1 MKFEITLRVTTP
13 DGEIQEHEV
22 IVLDKGHDRHEDT
35 GLSIEEGKALLKT
48 LQQQIVT
55 AQTEAFCAS
64 KSACQGCGRRLRKKG
79 RCAIRYRTVF
89 GDIPVASP
97 RYYRCRCKGR
107 RLRTFSPLTE
117 LLPDHTAPELLWL
130 ETRWASLVSFGVS
143 ARLLKDVLPVGES
156 LSAATVRNHLHKNA
170 KRMEDE
176 LADEQ
181 VFFIETRMCDR
192 AAMPLPEGRIT
203 VGIDGGYVRSRNKG
217 QPHFEVMVAKSMPA
231 DRANRYLGLVHTHDT
246 RPKRRLHEV
255 LKEQGWQEN
264 QPVTFL
270 TDGGDTVQNM
280 ALYMAPAS
288 EHLLDWFH
296 ITMRITVMRQYVK
309 GLSHHNPG
317 EGQAADRLLR
327 QIKGYLW
334 NGNIHDGHRAI
345 ENLAMDL
352 ECIETDYSSIKAL
365 RKAAGEF
372 EVYIRNNAWMI
383 PNYAERR
390 RYGER
395 VSTGFV
401 ESAIN
406 TVVGKRFCKRQ
417 QMQWSKPGAH
427 LLLQARTRA
436 LDGTLRGKF
445 EQWYPG
451 LKGGDKSAEDE
462 LRAA

>member
-13 DGEIQEHEV
+13 DGEMEEREV
-22 IVLDKGHDRHEDT
+22 IVLDKGHERHEDI
-35 GLSIEEGKALLKT
+35 GLSIEEGKALLKA
-48 LQQQIVT
+48 LQHKIVE
-55 AQTEAFCAS
+55 AQTEAFCAP
-64 KSACQGCGRRLRKKG
+64 KSVCQGCQRRLRCKG
-79 RCAIRYRTVF
+79 AHAIRYRTVF
-89 GDIPVASP
+89 GDITARSP
-97 RYYRCRCKGR
+97 RYYRCRCKG
-107 RLRTFSPLTE
+107 LRPKTFSPLAD
-117 LLPDHTAPELLWL
+117 LLPEHTAPELLWL

-143 ARLLKDVLPVGES
+143 ARLLKDVLPIGES
-156 LSAATVRNHLHKNA
+156 LSAETVRNHLHKA
-170 KRMEDE
+170 ARRMEDE

-181 VFFIETRMCDR
+181 VFFIETCPRDR
-192 AAMPLPEGRIT
+192 VSMPLPEGRIT
-203 VGIDGGYVRSRNKG
+203 VGIDGGYVRSQEKK

-231 DRANRYLGLVHTHDT
+231 DRPNRYLGLVHTHDT

-255 LKEQGWQEN
+255 LKEQGLQEN

-280 ALYMAPAS
+280 AQYMAPAS

-309 GLSHHNPG
+309 GLSHHNPE
-317 EGQAADRLLR
+317 EGRAVDRLLR
-327 QIKGYLW
+327 QIKGFLW
-334 NGNIHDGHRAI
+334 NGNLRDGHRVI
-345 ENLAMDL
+345 KVLVMDL
-352 ECIETDYSSIKAL
+352 ECIETDYPSIKAL

-406 TVVGKRFCKRQ
+406 TVVGKRFGKRQ
-417 QMQWSKPGAH
+417 QMRWSKPGAH
-427 LLLQARTRA
+427 LLLQTRTRA
-436 LDGTLRGKF
+436 LDGTLRDKF

-451 LKGGDKSAEDE
+451 LKTGHGTGKAEQ
-462 LRAA
+462 LAA

>member
-13 DGEIQEHEV
+13 DGEMEEREV
-22 IVLDKGHDRHEDT
+22 IVLDKGHERHEDI
-35 GLSIEEGKALLKT
+35 GLSIEEGKALLKA
-48 LQQQIVT
+48 LQHKIVE
-55 AQTEAFCAS
+55 AQTEAFCAP
-64 KSACQGCGRRLRKKG
+64 KSVCQGCQRRLRCKG
-79 RCAIRYRTVF
+79 AHAIRYRTVF
-89 GDIPVASP
+89 GDITARSP
-97 RYYRCRCKGR
+97 RYYRCRCKG
-107 RLRTFSPLTE
+107 LRPKTFSPLAD

-143 ARLLKDVLPVGES
+143 ARLLKDVLPIGES
-156 LSAATVRNHLHKNA
+156 LSAETVRNHLHKA
-170 KRMEDE
+170 ARRMEDE

-181 VFFIETRMCDR
+181 VFFIETCPRDR
-192 AAMPLPEGRIT
+192 VSMPLPEGRIT
-203 VGIDGGYVRSRNKG
+203 VGIDGGYVRSQEKK

-231 DRANRYLGLVHTHDT
+231 DRPNRYLGLVHTHDT

-255 LKEQGWQEN
+255 LKEQGLQEN

-280 ALYMAPAS
+280 AQYMAPAS

-309 GLSHHNPG
+309 GLSHHNPE
-317 EGQAADRLLR
+317 EGRAVDRLLR
-327 QIKGYLW
+327 QIKGFLW
-334 NGNIHDGHRAI
+334 NGNLRDGHRVI
-345 ENLAMDL
+345 KVLVMDL
-352 ECIETDYSSIKAL
+352 ECIETDYPSIKAL

-406 TVVGKRFCKRQ
+406 TVVGKRFGKRQ
-417 QMQWSKPGAH
+417 QMRWSKPGRDNH
-427 LLLQARTRA
+427 WNEK
-436 LDGTLRGKF
+436 LR
-445 EQWYPG
+445 
-451 LKGGDKSAEDE
+451 
-462 LRAA
+462 

>member
-1 MKFEITLRVTTP
+1 MRFEVTLRVTTP
-13 DGEIQEHEV
+13 DGEMQQREV

-48 LQQQIVT
+48 LQHQIVE
-55 AQTEAFCAS
+55 AQAEAFCAS
-64 KSACQGCGRRLRKKG
+64 KSVCQGCRRRLRKKG

-89 GDIPVASP
+89 GDIPVTSP

-107 RLRTFSPLTE
+107 RPQTFSPLTE

-143 ARLLKDVLPVGES
+143 VDLLKDVLPIAES
-156 LSAATVRNHLHKNA
+156 LNAETVRNHLHKTA
-170 KRMEDE
+170 RRMEGE

-181 VFFIETRMCDR
+181 FFFIETCPRDR
-192 AAMPLPEGRIT
+192 TAMSLPEGRIT
-203 VGIDGGYVRSRNKG
+203 VGIDGGYVRSRDKR
-217 QPHFEVMVAKSMPA
+217 QPHFEVMVAKSMLT
-231 DRANRYLGLVHTHDT
+231 DRPNRYLGLVHTHDT

-264 QPVTFL
+264 QAVTFL
-270 TDGGDTVQNM
+270 TDGGDTVRNM

-309 GLSHHNPG
+309 GLSHHNPE
-317 EGQAADRLLR
+317 EGRAADRLLR

-334 NGNIHDGHRAI
+334 NGNLHDGHRVI
-345 ENLAMDL
+345 EELVMEL
-352 ECIETDYSSIKAL
+352 ECIETDYPGIKAL

-372 EVYIRNNAWMI
+372 EVYVRNNAWMI

-406 TVVGKRFCKRQ
+406 TVVGKRFGKRQ

-427 LLLQARTRA
+427 LMLQARTRT
-436 LDGTLRGKF
+436 LDDTLRGKF

-451 LKGGDKSAEDE
+451 LKAGDSSGETE
-462 LRAA
+462 PRAA

>member
-13 DGEIQEHEV
+13 DGEMEEREV
-22 IVLDKGHDRHEDT
+22 IMLDKGHDRHEDT
-35 GLSIEEGKALLKT
+35 GLSIEEGKTLLKT
-48 LQQQIVT
+48 LQHQIVE
-55 AQTEAFCAS
+55 AQAEAFCAS
-64 KSACQGCGRRLRKKG
+64 KSACSDCGRRLRKKG
-79 RCAIRYRTVF
+79 THLIRYRTVF
-89 GDIPVASP
+89 GDVPVTSP
-97 RYYRCRCKGR
+97 RYYHCACSR
-107 RLRTFSPLTE
+107 RGTRTFSPLAE

-143 ARLLKDVLPVGES
+143 ARLLKDVLPIGES
-156 LSAATVRNHLHKNA
+156 LSAETVRNHLHKA
-170 KRMEDE
+170 ARRMEDE
-176 LADEQ
+176 LAEEQ
-181 VFFIETRMCDR
+181 VFFIETCPRDR
-192 AAMPLPEGRIT
+192 VGMPLPEGRIT
-203 VGIDGGYVRSRNKG
+203 VGIDGGYVRSRDKS

-231 DRANRYLGLVHTHDT
+231 DRSNRYLGLVHTHDT
-246 RPKRRLHEV
+246 KPKRRLHEV

-309 GLSHHNPG
+309 GLSHHNPE
-317 EGQAADRLLR
+317 EGQAVDRLLR
-327 QIKGYLW
+327 QIKGFLW
-334 NGNIHDGHRAI
+334 NGNLHDGHRVI
-345 ENLAMDL
+345 EDLVMDL
-352 ECIETDYSSIKAL
+352 EGIETDYPSIKAL

-401 ESAIN
+401 ESAVN
-406 TVVGKRFCKRQ
+406 TVVGKRFGKRQ

-427 LLLQARTRA
+427 LLLQTRTRA

-451 LKGGDKSAEDE
+451 LKNDDTAGKAEQ
-462 LRAA
+462 LAA

>member
-1 MKFEITLRVTTP
+1 
-13 DGEIQEHEV
+13 
-22 IVLDKGHDRHEDT
+22 
-35 GLSIEEGKALLKT
+35 
-48 LQQQIVT
+48 
-55 AQTEAFCAS
+55 
-64 KSACQGCGRRLRKKG
+64 
-79 RCAIRYRTVF
+79 
-89 GDIPVASP
+89 
-97 RYYRCRCKGR
+97 
-107 RLRTFSPLTE
+107 
-117 LLPDHTAPELLWL
+117 LLPDRTAPELLWL
-130 ETRWASLVSFGVS
+130 ETRWASLVSFGIS
-143 ARLLKDVLPVGES
+143 ARLLKDVLPIGES
-156 LSAATVRNHLHKNA
+156 LNAATVRNHLHKA
-170 KRMEDE
+170 ARRMEDE

-181 VFFIETRMCDR
+181 VFFIETCPRDR

-203 VGIDGGYVRSRNKG
+203 VGIDGGYVRSRDKR

-231 DRANRYLGLVHTHDT
+231 DRSDRYLGLVHTHDK

-270 TDGGDTVQNM
+270 TDGGDTVRNM
-280 ALYMAPAS
+280 AQYMAPAS

-296 ITMRITVMRQYVK
+296 VTMRITVMRQYVK
-309 GLSHHNPG
+309 GLSHHNPE
-317 EGQAADRLLR
+317 EGRAVDRLLR

-334 NGNIHDGHRAI
+334 NGNIHDGHRVI
-345 ENLAMDL
+345 EELVMDL
-352 ECIETDYSSIKAL
+352 ECVETDYPSIKAL

-406 TVVGKRFCKRQ
+406 TVVGKRFGKRQ

-427 LLLQARTRA
+427 LMLQARTRT

-451 LKGGDKSAEDE
+451 LRTGDIRVEAEPC
-462 LRAA
+462 AA

>member
-13 DGEIQEHEV
+13 DGELRESEV
-22 IVLDKGHDRHEDT
+22 IVLDKGHDRHEDV
-35 GLSIEEGKALLKT
+35 GLSIEDGKTLLKS
-48 LQQQIVT
+48 LQHQIVE
-55 AQTEAFCAS
+55 AQAEAFCAS
-64 KSACQGCGRRLRKKG
+64 KSVCQGCKRRLRKKG
-79 RCAIRYRTVF
+79 AHAIRYRTVF
-89 GDIPVASP
+89 GDIPVNSP

-107 RLRTFSPLTE
+107 RPKTFSPLTE

-143 ARLLKDVLPVGES
+143 VDLLKDVLPVGES
-156 LSAATVRNHLHKNA
+156 LSAETVRNHLHKTA
-170 KRMEDE
+170 RRMEEE

-181 VFFIETRMCDR
+181 VFFIDTCPRDR
-192 AAMPLPEGRIT
+192 VAMPLPEGRIT
-203 VGIDGGYVRSRNKG
+203 VGIDGGYVRSQEKE

-231 DRANRYLGLVHTHDT
+231 DRPNRYLGLVHTHDT
-246 RPKRRLHEV
+246 KPKRRLHEV
-255 LKEQGWQEN
+255 MKEQGWQEN

-280 ALYMAPAS
+280 ALYMAPTS

-309 GLSHHNPG
+309 GLRHSNPDDAD
-317 EGQAADRLLR
+317 AADRLLR
-327 QIKGYLW
+327 RIKGYLW
-334 NGNIHDGHRAI
+334 NGNLRDAHSVI
-345 ENLAMDL
+345 EDLVMDL
-352 ECIETDYSSIKAL
+352 ECIETDYPSIRAL

-406 TVVGKRFCKRQ
+406 TVVGKRFGKRQ
-417 QMQWSKPGAH
+417 QMRWSKPGAH
-427 LLLQARTRA
+427 LMLQARART

-451 LKGGDKSAEDE
+451 LKNGDGTGKDE
-462 LRAA
+462 QLAA